1 VNLLHPRQQ
10 EATVG
15 SSCGTKCSFESVHR
29 AVSSE
34 YIARRE
40 LDDVGR
46 RSLRREEQRET
57 KKAEKA
63 GEGETYLQP
72 ARKPDSAC
80 VCWVSLRLQR
90 VSLKLRHRPRFVR
103 SVAVDRLGDNETLLA
118 AARPVPAGVHIAPDL
133 ELTGHERFPQSC
145 NARKARSKS
154 RQLSCDDEVAPGLP
168 DASDGR
174 PVLVRLGRHP
184 AEVVVEARS
193 RKLKERD
200 EDALRRWR
208 GSCAVKKGWSGGGGG
223 ECL

>member
-80 VCWVSLRLQR
+80 VC
-90 VSLKLRHRPRFVR
+90 FVR
-103 SVAVDRLGDNETLLA
+103 SVAVDRLGDDETLLA